1 MALVELVIKIACVT
15 LYRLPAG
22 SLNVANGETQ
32 TSNVVGNPVGIKSC
46 IDYPRIGGVRLLL
59 VHSLKWCPFYFIES
73 KR

>member
-32 TSNVVGNPVGIKSC
+32 TSNVVGNPVGNILMIYIAVED
-46 IDYPRIGGVRLLL
+46 IDI
-59 VHSLKWCPFYFIES
+59 LK
-73 KR
+73 